1 MFGFVGRH
9 DGVAQRVGVKQ
20 VPRWILFAGIAGAMA
35 ITGTALAAGTHT
47 QAPPFPY
54 GHPGPG
60 SKPERVIRI
69 QALDALR
76 FQPAHITV
84 RRGETVRFVIT
95 NTGKLAHEFVIGNA
109 AVQAAHQREM
119 QAMPGMSMQH
129 DMNAVSL
136 PPGATRDLVW
146 TFTRD
151 GTVEYA
157 CHEPGHFAAG
167 MVGTIDI
174 VSTAKRH

>member
-1 MFGFVGRH
+1 MPKWIRFVGIT
-9 DGVAQRVGVKQ
+9 AA
-20 VPRWILFAGIAGAMA
+20 LAM
-35 ITGTALAAGTHT
+35 TGTALAAGTHI
-47 QAPPFPY
+47 QAPLFAY

-60 SKPERVIRI
+60 SKPERVIRV
-69 QALDALR
+69 QALDTLR
-76 FQPAHITV
+76 FQPARITV
-84 RRGETVRFVIT
+84 RRGETVKFVIT

-129 DMNAVSL
+129 DVNAVSL
-136 PPGATRDLVW
+136 PPGATRELVW

-167 MVGTIDI
+167 MVGTINI
-174 VSTAKRH
+174 VSTAKRR